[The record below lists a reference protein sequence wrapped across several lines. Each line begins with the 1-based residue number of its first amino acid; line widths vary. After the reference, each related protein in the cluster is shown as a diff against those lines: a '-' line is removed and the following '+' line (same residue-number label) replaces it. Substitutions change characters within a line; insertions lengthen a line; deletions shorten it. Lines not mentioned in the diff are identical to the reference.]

1 MVEKAGY
8 LVTIADDE
16 HLYGVRFRVE
26 GVSHTYELFRGDDS
40 YARLLMG
47 YILPFGSDEQR
58 AICVANNTNLSMKG
72 VKSTIEGSG
81 SFVTFTVDQFFSSL
95 DQLATQLQRA
105 LRALRVT
112 SQAFFTDL
120 SSDVR
125 CQVSEGGAE

>member
-1 MVEKAGY
+1 
-8 LVTIADDE
+8 
-16 HLYGVRFRVE
+16 
-26 GVSHTYELFRGDDS
+26 
-40 YARLLMG
+40 MG

-58 AICVANNTNLSMKG
+58 AISVANNTNLSMKG